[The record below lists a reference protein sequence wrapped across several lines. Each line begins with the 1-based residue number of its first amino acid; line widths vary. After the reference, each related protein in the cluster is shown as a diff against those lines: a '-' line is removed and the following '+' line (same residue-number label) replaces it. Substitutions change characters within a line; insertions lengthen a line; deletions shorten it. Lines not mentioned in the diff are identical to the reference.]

1 MRKQLEDYKSMKTAA
16 GGTRNPVER
25 GMTASPGIRRK
36 GNQD

>member
-1 MRKQLEDYKSMKTAA
+1 MRKQLEDYKSMKTA